1 MAKCHFHWPL
11 VFVVNGKNLFVATTI
26 SKGLK
31 TSHLTNLLVVKT
43 ESFHCISSIADESH
57 PQNIPRW
64 SKRWWFVR
72 SSIKNYVG
80 SVEMICVV
88 DHQEVL
94 ASLRFKFCKVKPDFL
109 VHRNLYLPR
118 AVFVVVVI
126 GRVIRWLHSA
136 TWASQKCTT
145 ACCWKKNISI
155 NCRLS
160 IDTSWIITAYSL
172 MDYRIDVEL
181 LKSFYFNSFLIFKN
195 KKH

>member
-1 MAKCHFHWPL
+1 MAKVSFSLTIGLRGEW
-11 VFVVNGKNLFVATTI
+11 KNLFVVATIT
-26 SKGLK
+26 KGLK

-43 ESFHCISSIADESH
+43 ESFHCISSVADESH

-72 SSIKNYVG
+72 CSIKNYVG
-80 SVEMICVV
+80 SVVMICVV

-94 ASLRFKFCKVKPDFL
+94 ASLRFKFCEVKPDFL
-109 VHRNLYLPR
+109 VHRHLYLPR

-145 ACCWKKNISI
+145 ARCWKKKRSI
-155 NCRLS
+155 DCRLR
-160 IDTSWIITAYSL
+160 IDTS
-172 MDYRIDVEL
+172 
-181 LKSFYFNSFLIFKN
+181 
-195 KKH
+195 

>member
-43 ESFHCISSIADESH
+43 ESFHCISSVADESH

>member
-11 VFVVNGKNLFVATTI
+11 VFLVNGKNLFVATTI

-160 IDTSWIITAYSL
+160 IDTSWIIS
-172 MDYRIDVEL
+172 
-181 LKSFYFNSFLIFKN
+181 
-195 KKH
+195 

>member
-126 GRVIRWLHSA
+126 GRVIRGLHSA

>member
-43 ESFHCISSIADESH
+43 ESFHCISSVADESH

-72 SSIKNYVG
+72 CSIKNYVG
-80 SVEMICVV
+80 SVVMICVI

-145 ACCWKKNISI
+145 ACCWKKKKRSI

-160 IDTSWIITAYSL
+160 IDTS
-172 MDYRIDVEL
+172 
-181 LKSFYFNSFLIFKN
+181 
-195 KKH
+195 